1 MTTTPQQAV
10 QALLA
15 SPTLPEGDDERF
27 TGYGVMGVPFAS
39 GHYLAL
45 RDMVAS
51 SVGPA
56 YRSIWHRDP
65 DGIWTMYVTGA
76 PEWTCPRYFGT
87 ATAVVQVRSIDVS
100 WRDESTLEVTLG
112 DDLSWQIQLASTP
125 ATRIMTSMG
134 GALPEAGWNSRSVL
148 TSMGPMARSMLRSGK
163 VRLRGATPNGQHF
176 KAAPLRIWRVV
187 GGGAVLE
194 GQDLGGLAPL
204 KEQTRLG
211 DFWMPQR
218 GLFFVGRARFTAG
231 AVPAYQLDRQ
241 TGVSS

>member
-10 QALLA
+10 QTLL
-15 SPTLPEGDDERF
+15 SNPTLPEGDDERF
-27 TGYGVMGVPFAS
+27 TGYGVMGIPFAS

-51 SVGPA
+51 SIGPA

-65 DGIWTMYVTGA
+65 EGNWTMYVTGA

-87 ATAVVQVRSIDVS
+87 ATAVVRVPGIDLS
-100 WRDESTLEVTLG
+100 WRDDSTLEVQLG
-112 DDLSWQIQLASTP
+112 DELSWRIQLASSP
-125 ATRIMTSMG
+125 ATRIMTAMG
-134 GALPEAGWNSRSVL
+134 GALPEAGWNSKTVL
-148 TSMGPMARSMLRSGK
+148 TSMGPMARSMLRSGRVK
-163 VRLRGATPNGQHF
+163 LRGATPNGQDY

-187 GGGAVLE
+187 AGGAVLK

-204 KEQTRLG
+204 KRQARLG
-211 DFWMPQR
+211 DFWLPQR

-231 AVPAYQLDRQ
+231 SVPVHLLERWA
-241 TGVSS
+241 GVSS

>member
-10 QALLA
+10 QTLLA
-15 SPTLPEGDDERF
+15 HPTLPEGDDERF
-27 TGYGVMGVPFAS
+27 SGYGVMGIPFES

-65 DGIWTMYVTGA
+65 DGNWTMYVTGA
-76 PEWTCPRYFGT
+76 PEWTCPRYFGS
-87 ATAVVQVRSIDVS
+87 ATSVVRVPVIDLS
-100 WRDESTLEVTLG
+100 WRDDSTLEVRLG
-112 DDLSWQIQLASTP
+112 DELNWRIPLASTP
-125 ATRIMTSMG
+125 ATRLMTSMG
-134 GALPEAGWNSRSVL
+134 GALPEAGWTSKAVL

-163 VRLRGATPNGQHF
+163 VKLHGATPNGQDY

-187 GGGAVLE
+187 GGGAVLR
-194 GQDLGGLAPL
+194 GQDLGALAPL
-204 KEQTRLG
+204 EGQARLG
-211 DFWMPQR
+211 DFWLPQR
-218 GLFFVGRARFTAG
+218 GLFFVGRARFTAST
-231 AVPAYQLDRQ
+231 VPAYQLERQ